1 MQSVPRITS
10 VPQITKEDLRRL
22 QAWQVCLRDARAYLA
37 LARRKDEI
45 LREDVHFVV
54 GETGNACFIDYGH
67 FLEKGLVAA
76 AIVSAG
82 QIFKSGNNGEGIA
95 ENGSEKMKRLRDL
108 LLQCSDKANGW
119 PAGKSEKRFKELVT
133 WYRDGHVSHFDG
145 KAAKFSETEQ
155 GTSWRGPNPWFKADA
170 FGDLEA
176 ILDRMD
182 RSLRQYVSEQSKL
195 LGLGK

>member
-1 MQSVPRITS
+1 MGPDPS
-10 VPQITKEDLRRL
+10 VPQITKEELRRL
-22 QAWQVCLRDARAYLA
+22 QAWQVCLCDARAYLA

-82 QIFKSGNNGEGIA
+82 QIFKRGDNGEGIA
-95 ENGSEKMKRLRDL
+95 ENGSEKMEPLRTL
-108 LLQCSDKANGW
+108 LYPCSDKGNGW
-119 PAGKSEKRFKELVT
+119 QEGKSKKRFEELVT
-133 WYRDGHVSHFDG
+133 RYRDGHVSHFDG
-145 KAAKFSETEQ
+145 RVAEFTETDQ

>member
-1 MQSVPRITS
+1 MPS
-10 VPQITKEDLRRL
+10 VPQITKEELRRL

-45 LREDVHFVV
+45 LREDLDFVV
-54 GETGNACFIDYGH
+54 GETGNSYFIDYGH

-82 QIFKSGNNGEGIA
+82 QIFKSGYVGTGIA
-95 ENGSEKMKRLRDL
+95 GNHSAKMEPLRTL
-108 LLQCSDKANGW
+108 LYQCSDKGNGW
-119 PAGKSEKRFKELVT
+119 REGKSEKRFEELVT
-133 WYRDGHVSHFDG
+133 RYRNGHVSHFEG
-145 KAAKFSETEQ
+145 KAAEITETEN
-155 GTSWRGPNPWFKADA
+155 GFSWKGPNPWFDA
-170 FGDLEA
+170 SAFADLEN
-176 ILDRMD
+176 ILDQMD